1 MKVRE
6 IWNRK
11 VTSKSAIDT
20 WCIKMD
26 RVKNFL
32 KGWGQSLKGHTRKYK
47 NILKGE
53 LEILEKEEEVR
64 SLDADKLNR
73 KTFIQ
78 SELLRLLE
86 EEESYWHKRSN
97 SMWLLK
103 GDNNTAFFHRV
114 ANGKKGTT
122 LFSL

>member
-1 MKVRE
+1 LS
-6 IWNRK
+6 
-11 VTSKSAIDT
+11 T
-20 WCIKMD
+20 
-26 RVKNFL
+26 
-32 KGWGQSLKGHTRKYK
+32 HTRKYK

-103 GDNNTAFFHRV
+103 GDNNTAFFIGWLT
-114 ANGKKGTT
+114 GKKRKT